1 MQPSFIT
8 KELLEAAGVS
18 VKPEDEQA
26 LIDHLNETLEERV
39 GAEVVESLDDAQLDE
54 LAELQESDDPSVIQ
68 SWMQKN
74 VTELDNIVK
83 DEIDILLG
91 EVAKDAGNFSKV

>member
-1 MQPSFIT
+1 MQPIIT
-8 KELLEAAGVS
+8 KQLLDAAGVV
-18 VKPEDEQA
+18 VKAEDEQA
-26 LIDHLNETLEERV
+26 LIDHLNEALEDRV

-54 LAELQESDDPSVIQ
+54 LATLQESDDQKAIQ

-74 VTELDNIVK
+74 VPEMEDIVK

-91 EVAKDAGNFSKV
+91 EVAKDADNFAKA